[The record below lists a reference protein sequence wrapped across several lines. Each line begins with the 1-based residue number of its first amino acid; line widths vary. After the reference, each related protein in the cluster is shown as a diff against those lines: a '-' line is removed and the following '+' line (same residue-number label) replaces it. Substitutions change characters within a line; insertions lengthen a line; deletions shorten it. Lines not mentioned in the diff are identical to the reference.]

1 VRLPPLRERRE
12 DIPLLAEHFVARV
25 RDRVPGSPVQA
36 LTPEALRLLEEHS
49 WPGNVRELEHVIEGA
64 VVTGSAASVGPRD
77 LEASLAV
84 ITRHPLDRAR
94 RDLVPLRELE
104 QEYINW
110 VLERT
115 GGNKTRAAEIL
126 GIDPSTL
133 YRREVRGKA

>member
-1 VRLPPLRERRE
+1 L
-12 DIPLLAEHFVARV
+12 
-25 RDRVPGSPVQA
+25 S
-36 LTPEALRLLEEHS
+36 RLL
-49 WPGNVRELEHVIEGA
+49 
-64 VVTGSAASVGPRD
+64 TGSSASLSAKD
-77 LEASLAV
+77 LEALLDV
-84 ITRHPLDRAR
+84 IVKHPLDRAK
-94 RDLVPLRELE
+94 RDLIPLRDLE